1 MGAGKSNVQQ
11 MVCKVRCGKSIKGA
25 LNYNENKV
33 KEGKAECIG
42 AVNFIGAAHHM
53 TFYDKLARFQNLIE
67 GNTRAKT
74 NTLHISLNFDVGE
87 KLNQNKLNQ
96 IATTY
101 MDKIGFGGQPYLV
114 YQHHDAAHP
123 HVHIVTTNIQDDGR
137 RIRTHNLGKNQ
148 SEGAR
153 KEIEVEFG
161 LIKAQSKPKQDVDFL
176 QKAVDKAVYGKSE
189 TKKTI
194 DSIVD
199 MVMRNYN
206 CTSLIEFNTVLRQ
219 FNVMADR
226 GKEGTTMYQTN
237 GLLYW
242 ILDNQ
247 GNKIGVPIKASALV
261 SRPTMK
267 RLQSKFQ
274 ANERLRQI
282 YKGRLTDVIDSF
294 FHATDRPTRMNFC
307 DYLNS
312 NGINPVFRENKD
324 GRVYGITY
332 VDNRKG
338 AVINGSDLGKAYSG
352 QALVKRFNLPSA
364 TGRTAGERERQERV
378 GQWMETPQRGSNE
391 RSEVNCLQN
400 ISQPFLD
407 LMKAEKLYAEPATPM
422 FKRRR
427 KKKRGMSS

>member
-1 MGAGKSNVQQ
+1 
-11 MVCKVRCGKSIKGA
+11 MVCKVRYGKSIRGA

-42 AVNFIGAAHHM
+42 AVNFVGEAQHM
-53 TFYDKLARFQNLIE
+53 TFHQKLARFQNLIE
-67 GNTRAKT
+67 ANTRAKA
-74 NTLHISLNFDVGE
+74 NTLHISLNFDVDE
-87 KLNQNKLNQ
+87 NLSQNKLNQ

-123 HVHIVTTNIQDDGR
+123 HLHIVTTNIQEDGR
-137 RIRTHNLGKNQ
+137 RIGTHNLGKNQ
-148 SEGAR
+148 SEMAR
-153 KEIEVEFG
+153 KEIEVHFG
-161 LIKAQSKPKQDVDFL
+161 LVKAQSKPKQDLDFL
-176 QKAVDKAVYGKSE
+176 QKLDKAVYGRSE
-189 TKKTI
+189 TRRTI
-194 DSIVD
+194 DNIVG
-199 MVMRNYN
+199 MVMQNYN
-206 CTSLIEFNTVLRQ
+206 CTSLIEFNTALRQ

-226 GKEGTTMYQTN
+226 GKEGMIMHQKN

-242 ILDNQ
+242 ILDDR

-267 RLQSKFQ
+267 NLQSKFQ
-274 ANERLRQI
+274 ANEQSRPT
-282 YKGRLTDVIDSF
+282 YKERLTKVIDSF
-294 FHATDRPTRMNFC
+294 FHATDRHARDNFC
-307 DYLNS
+307 NYLNS
-312 NGINPVFRENKD
+312 CGINPVFRENKD
-324 GRVYGITY
+324 GRVYGITF
-332 VDNRKG
+332 VDNRRG

-364 TGRTAGERERQERV
+364 TGRTASERERQEWF
-378 GQWMETPQRGSNE
+378 GQWLESPQRGSNE
-391 RSEVNCLQN
+391 RSEANYLQN

-427 KKKRGMSS
+427 KKKRGMSL